1 MRKLLIG
8 LCIVSF
14 FGISESYSQQFVY
27 RPVNPFFGGDTF
39 NYQFLLQSAQA
50 QNSFT
55 DPNATDRTENERS
68 DLDRF
73 TENLNSQLLNQISRT
88 LFTQQFGTNGQLQP
102 GTFTFGT
109 LVVEIFDSTEGLV
122 IDILD
127 TDTGDQT
134 QVIIPGN
141 N

>member
-1 MRKLLIG
+1 MKKLIIIIG
-8 LCIVSF
+8 LFGIL
-14 FGISESYSQQFVY
+14 GISECYSQQLVY

-55 DPNATDRTENERS
+55 GPDDNLRDERS
-68 DLDRF
+68 DLERF
-73 TENLNSQLLNQISRT
+73 TESLNNQLLNQLSRS
-88 LFTQQFGTNGQLQP
+88 LFSQQFGADGELTP
-102 GTFTFGT
+102 GTFSFGS
-109 LVVEIFDSTEGLV
+109 LVLEIFESNEGLV

-127 TDTGDQT
+127 TTNGDQT

-141 N
+141 